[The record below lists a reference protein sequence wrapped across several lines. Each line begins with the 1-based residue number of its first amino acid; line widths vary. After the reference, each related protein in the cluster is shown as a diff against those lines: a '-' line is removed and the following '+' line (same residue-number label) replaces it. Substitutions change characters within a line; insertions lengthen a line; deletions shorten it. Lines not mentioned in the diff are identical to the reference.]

1 MAAGTSTTAAA
12 GTSAGTPGAPSAG
25 TPVGAPAGTSAG
37 IASGSGGGGLGRGSN
52 ALIEEL
58 QRLLHVQHAV
68 KHEEPTDANGIIAGA
83 ATDAQPKQ
91 SDAAKPPDTASPN
104 GPSSSPSSS
113 SPVPAWRQKVAKEF
127 GLNVDEKSTSEAS
140 QPAAEQDAE
149 KAVASDQDKTAAAAA
164 KDDEEEA
171 ATTTTTAAAA
181 AAAAAGAG
189 AAVPT
194 VASAKDSAP
203 NEQQHNGGLEEL
215 ERPICEAWFELVRQ
229 LSSASKQSAGNQ
241 TAAAAGA
248 GASATS
254 AVGVAAGE
262 TNAAMRGAAAEV
274 ASALLG
280 AARTTARRLLENH
293 DQLLDDIDA
302 LAALSP
308 PLAPKDQQK
317 AAAASAAAAAAAA
330 GTAAG
335 GAAERVRRAFSLHC
349 EAERE
354 SLLRSLRAMSKA
366 ATVLAEDS
374 WWGTPGRGAHE
385 LRAALS
391 AHASTSDGGVGGCE

>member
-1 MAAGTSTTAAA
+1 
-12 GTSAGTPGAPSAG
+12 
-25 TPVGAPAGTSAG
+25 
-37 IASGSGGGGLGRGSN
+37 
-52 ALIEEL
+52 
-58 QRLLHVQHAV
+58 
-68 KHEEPTDANGIIAGA
+68 
-83 ATDAQPKQ
+83 
-91 SDAAKPPDTASPN
+91 
-104 GPSSSPSSS
+104 
-113 SPVPAWRQKVAKEF
+113 VAKEF

-171 ATTTTTAAAA
+171 ATTTTAAAAA

-317 AAAASAAAAAAAA
+317 AAAA